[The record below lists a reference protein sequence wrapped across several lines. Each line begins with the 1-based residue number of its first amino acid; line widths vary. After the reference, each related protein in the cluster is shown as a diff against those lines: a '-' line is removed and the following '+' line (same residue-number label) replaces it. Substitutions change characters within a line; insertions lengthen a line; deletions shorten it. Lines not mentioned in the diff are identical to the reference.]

1 MFWPTVL
8 AHKIDADSPLWDM
21 SARDLGANTN
31 QFEVVLTFEGTTPE
45 TGNTVQVH
53 SQSSVSQSFSSAHL
67 IFQNFETMLFEA
79 VESFALY
86 LVSFL
91 RKFSCSRFAH
101 PTFLEK
107 SSGATDS
114 NTAAW
119 LMIKPSTSMQSPT
132 QPSTLLF
139 LIELQGEK
147 WKLLIFDGGHQFGIV
162 CSKCLEMQV
171 HQFPSLSQIILSFKP
186 WESFSW

>member
-45 TGNTVQVH
+45 TGNTVQVSGFH
-53 SQSSVSQSFSSAHL
+53 LALLWIHL

-86 LVSFL
+86 LVS
-91 RKFSCSRFAH
+91 
-101 PTFLEK
+101 
-107 SSGATDS
+107 
-114 NTAAW
+114 
-119 LMIKPSTSMQSPT
+119 
-132 QPSTLLF
+132 LL
-139 LIELQGEK
+139 
-147 WKLLIFDGGHQFGIV
+147 
-162 CSKCLEMQV
+162 SY
-171 HQFPSLSQIILSFKP
+171 
-186 WESFSW
+186 